1 MEEVE
6 SRFLHLLQPIRDLT
20 KNWEVDVA
28 AQLGEYLEELEQICI
43 SFDNGKT
50 TMNFVEAALVIQGS
64 ASIYSKK
71 VEHLYQMVCQVL
83 DFICNKKRQKQVC
96 SVGPDGKDAD
106 ITCGTEQEEA
116 FLSLDDIGDSSQASV
131 DLRRDQQPSRVEL
144 MPLTPMCL
152 VPADDTEK
160 RNNPLLSCK
169 GELLASRWDFRMN
182 TCTLHASGAFLL
194 EPYSLSP
201 ACRLEGSTTG
211 GPGDVREQ
219 LGAAVQALGFSGET
233 DPDDDIRDDISP
245 EDDAMEVPPAVSQ
258 RVDAQK
264 SLPQPEGYALQVP
277 APAQDPKT
285 HLKEKLD
292 PWQSLDPFADSE
304 DKPFKKGRPFL
315 VPPGLNDMVGYKR
328 KKKGPRKLQ
337 DFMRW
342 FSATY
347 HDRSN
352 GRRTK
357 RKGPTFADLET
368 FYWKEQK
375 ERLAVWKKLQHPRV
389 RWHQGALGSSWVDV
403 PQESLWPPENELEE
417 AEDELELPEEERGL
431 DCEGDNGDF
440 LGHEM
445 LPPERPEEL
454 AKEDLAPA
462 RDVSYEE
469 LVRRNVELFITN
481 SQKYLQETELSQNL
495 RCWEDRIRPLLQEQE
510 ERAHFDIHSYGVVL
524 AEKCQPLGQ
533 WHSFASL
540 VRGMP
545 PFKVSRYL
553 LAALQLANDSVVELA
568 QEAGLEEAVDT
579 LRLKALTPHQEPL
592 QRFQDLQLPPACST
606 APSTAHPS
614 TIMPPPQE

>member
-28 AQLGEYLEELEQICI
+28 AQLGEYLEELEDICI

-71 VEHLYQMVCQVL
+71 VEHLYQLVYQVL
-83 DFICNKKRQKQVC
+83 DLICNKTRQKQVC

-106 ITCGTEQEEA
+106 ITFGTEQEE

-131 DLRRDQQPSRVEL
+131 DLRRDRQPSTVEL

-152 VPADDTEK
+152 VPPDDAEK

-169 GELLASRWDFRMN
+169 GELLASRRDFRMN
-182 TCTLHASGAFLL
+182 TCTPHASGAFLL
-194 EPYSLSP
+194 EPCSPSP
-201 ACRLEGSTTG
+201 ACRLQARLTTG

-219 LGAAVQALGFSGET
+219 LGAAVQALAFSGEA
-233 DPDDDIRDDISP
+233 DPDDEDIRDDIGP
-245 EDDAMEVPPAVSQ
+245 EDDAMEVPPAVTQ
-258 RVDAQK
+258 HVEAQK
-264 SLPQPEGYALQVP
+264 SLPQPKGYALRVP

-315 VPPGLNDMVGYKR
+315 VPPGLKDVVGDKR

-337 DFMRW
+337 DFMKW

-347 HDRSN
+347 YDSSDS
-352 GRRTK
+352 RRTK
-357 RKGPTFADLET
+357 RKGLTFADLEV

-375 ERLAVWKKLQHPRV
+375 ERLAAWKKLQHP
-389 RWHQGALGSSWVDV
+389 LE
-403 PQESLWPPENELEE
+403 PLWPPENELEV
-417 AEDELELPEEERGL
+417 AEEELQVPEEERGV
-431 DCEGDNGDF
+431 DCEGGNGDF
-440 LGHEM
+440 MEH
-445 LPPERPEEL
+445 EEL
-454 AKEDLAPA
+454 PLDLEEVAEGDLTPA
-462 RDVSYEE
+462 CDVSYEE
-469 LVRRNVELFITN
+469 LVRRNVELFITS
-481 SQKYLQETELSQNL
+481 SQKYLQETELSQNM
-495 RCWEDRIRPLLQEQE
+495 RSWEDRIGPLLQEQE
-510 ERAHFDIHSYGVVL
+510 ERDPFDIYSCGVVL
-524 AEKCQPLGQ
+524 ADRCQPLGQ

-540 VRGMP
+540 VHGLP

-568 QEAGLEEAVDT
+568 QEAGLEEAAGAP
-579 LRLKALTPHQEPL
+579 LRLRLLTAPQEPL
-592 QRFQDLQLPPACST
+592 QRFQGLQLAPDCPTSLST
-606 APSTAHPS
+606 APRP
-614 TIMPPPQE
+614 E